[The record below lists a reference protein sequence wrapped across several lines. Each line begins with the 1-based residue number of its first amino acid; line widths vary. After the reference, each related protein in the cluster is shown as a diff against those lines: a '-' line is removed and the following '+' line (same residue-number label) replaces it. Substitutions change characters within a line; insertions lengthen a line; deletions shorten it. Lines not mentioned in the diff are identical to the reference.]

1 MALFHSL
8 LQPSRALSLS
18 AACARAAVTVDKVF
32 PHKNLLS
39 SPSRTEARVLCSPLS
54 VLQSSRLCEMGAIRL
69 SPGVAVRITLNSLC
83 KHLTLYIAC
92 MQ

>member
-54 VLQSSRLCEMGAIRL
+54 VRRFLICLSILAKMVHKIGA
-69 SPGVAVRITLNSLC
+69 
-83 KHLTLYIAC
+83 HF
-92 MQ
+92 